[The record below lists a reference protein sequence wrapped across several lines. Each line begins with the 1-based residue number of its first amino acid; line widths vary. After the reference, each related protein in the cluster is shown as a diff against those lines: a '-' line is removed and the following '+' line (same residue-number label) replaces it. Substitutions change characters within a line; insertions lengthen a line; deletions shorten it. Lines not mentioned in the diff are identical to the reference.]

1 MSNETVASWVW
12 CGSRL
17 TTIRTVFDPVVAP
30 AASPSGVETSVDASA
45 ETTVEASAETSGE
58 TGTDTDF
65 EYAITASLSVWWKCT
80 ERSCRSAGWRRRNSF
95 SVVMSGAMVR
105 PSRSADSQSRGRS
118 WYFSES
124 R

>member
-17 TTIRTVFDPVVAP
+17 TTIRTVFEVTVAP
-30 AASPSGVETSVDASA
+30 AASPPGVATSVGAPVANSVA
-45 ETTVEASAETSGE
+45 

-80 ERSCRSAGWRRRNSF
+80 ERSCRSAGWRRRSSF

>member
-17 TTIRTVFDPVVAP
+17 TTIRTVFEP
-30 AASPSGVETSVDASA
+30 AVPPSGVKPSAGASVQA
-45 ETTVEASAETSGE
+45 
-58 TGTDTDF
+58 GTDTDF